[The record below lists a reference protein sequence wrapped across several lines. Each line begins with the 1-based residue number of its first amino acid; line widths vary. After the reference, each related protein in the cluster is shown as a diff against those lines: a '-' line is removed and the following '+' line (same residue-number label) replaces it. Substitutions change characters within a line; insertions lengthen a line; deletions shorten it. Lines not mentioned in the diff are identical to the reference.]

1 MLLHTFVFV
10 LGTVSLFS
18 RLAISD
24 EEVSELKTLCTN
36 YFRANAVFFYVN
48 PTVWTIGHLVPAHTQ
63 HMKEKYG
70 FGLGLNSMEGREA
83 KHVFIS
89 KYSQKTMFH
98 SRWQQIFLHEFV
110 SLVWL
115 RAKGYNCCNA
125 NFSILSYI
133 PKQVSNSDP
142 AVCYCG
148 LEKGISN
155 EKCRFCSSDVRT
167 KIELSVQRGKNLI

>member
-1 MLLHTFVFV
+1 MLVERPQFSILLHTFVFV

-63 HMKEKYG
+63 HKKEKYG

-83 KHVFIS
+83 KRVYF
-89 KYSQKTMFH
+89 
-98 SRWQQIFLHEFV
+98 QI
-110 SLVWL
+110 
-115 RAKGYNCCNA
+115 
-125 NFSILSYI
+125 
-133 PKQVSNSDP
+133 
-142 AVCYCG
+142 
-148 LEKGISN
+148 
-155 EKCRFCSSDVRT
+155 
-167 KIELSVQRGKNLI
+167 